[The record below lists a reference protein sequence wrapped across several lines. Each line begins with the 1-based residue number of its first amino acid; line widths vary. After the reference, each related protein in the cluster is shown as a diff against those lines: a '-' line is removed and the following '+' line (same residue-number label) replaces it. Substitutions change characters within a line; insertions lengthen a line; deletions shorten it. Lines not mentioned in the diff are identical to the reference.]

1 MEDVAEFAERLI
13 VIDDGEIKYDDEP
26 RKVFAHAEDLRK
38 MGLEVPQCTELMGRL
53 ADRGFNVDRNCL
65 TVDEAVESILNGNRR
80 K

>member
-1 MEDVAEFAERLI
+1 
-13 VIDDGEIKYDDEP
+13 
-26 RKVFAHAEDLRK
+26 